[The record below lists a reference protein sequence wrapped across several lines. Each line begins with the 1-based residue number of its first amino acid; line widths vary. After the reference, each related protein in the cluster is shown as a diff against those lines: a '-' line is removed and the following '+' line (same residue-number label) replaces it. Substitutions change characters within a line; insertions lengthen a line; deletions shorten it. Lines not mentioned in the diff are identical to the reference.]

1 MHNKYCI
8 IDSNTVITGSYNYTY
23 FAESINQEN
32 IVIIKDNED
41 IINKYKENFNKLI
54 FNKESI
60 LSIKKYLQEN
70 PYSPYLSVLDSF
82 KITDVIYRQFKPD
95 YNIDK
100 IQVIEDDIIITFKT
114 KATPGCWVHG
124 SKAKFAWLIRNT
136 KNHEES
142 VVHYRITNIK
152 INGEKIQHL
161 CGMELKGEKICC
173 FSNNKELKFKDN
185 SRGYNLNEKGKPINE
200 KGEEIPIIIVF
211 VPNSFELSCEIHF
224 KAKELINKTIDL
236 IEGLGTDE
244 KDNHWHCFEIN
255 MLLNR
260 ESL

>member
-54 FNKESI
+54 ENKESI

-70 PYSPYLSVLDSF
+70 PYSPYLPVLDSF

-114 KATPGCWVHG
+114 RGKYGCRVHG
-124 SKAKFAWLIRNT
+124 SKAKFAWLIRNAE
-136 KNHEES
+136 NHNEYS
-142 VVHYRITNIK
+142 IHHRITNIK
-152 INGEKIQHL
+152 INGEIKIQ
-161 CGMELKGEKICC
+161 ELTGEKICY
-173 FSNNKELKFKDN
+173 FSNNNKINDKDFA
-185 SRGYNLNEKGKPINE
+185 SDYRVNEKGTEMTI
-200 KGEEIPIIIVF
+200 ISIIV
-211 VPNSFELSCEIHF
+211 PKEFELSCEIHF
-224 KAKELINKTIDL
+224 IASDLRNRTIDL
-236 IEGLGTDE
+236 IEGLQTDE